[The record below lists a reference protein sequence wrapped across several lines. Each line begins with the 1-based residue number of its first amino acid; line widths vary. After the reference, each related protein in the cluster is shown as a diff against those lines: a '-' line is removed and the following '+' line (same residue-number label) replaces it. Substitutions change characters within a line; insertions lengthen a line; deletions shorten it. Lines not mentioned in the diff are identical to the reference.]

1 MAAILIIDDEQ
12 GIRRTL
18 ASVMEDEGYRAFTAE
33 DAPTGLEILEREAV
47 NIVFLDVLL
56 PKMGGLEALEK
67 IRAGWPDAEIVVIS
81 GHANVDMAVK
91 AVKLGAFDFL
101 EKPLSLDRIL
111 TVCRNALALQKLRRE
126 NTLLLKNVKTADY
139 EITGDS
145 EAIARVKKLIR
156 QAAESDARILI
167 TGENGTGKELAARAV
182 HRLSDRAGGP
192 FVAVNCAAIP
202 EALIES
208 ELFGHEKG
216 AFTDARSSRQ
226 GRFEAA
232 NGGTL
237 FLDEVG
243 DMSLSAQAKVLRVIQ
258 EQKMER
264 VGGEKTISVNVRI
277 IAATNKDLAGECE
290 TGNFRQDLYFRLN
303 VIPIRMPPLREHPGD
318 IPVLLIHFLRE
329 MGAEHIEIEEGAVS
343 FLSGYDW
350 PGNVRELRN
359 LAERIVVM
367 HSGNRLSADSLKSLI
382 RTKAEPAAAGG
393 IQTPE
398 FHDILNRPYADAK
411 ELFEKRYLEYQ
422 LARNNG
428 VISRTAEA
436 VGMYPSNLHAKLR
449 KYGIRADDMRTD
461 DIRADGMR
469 ADDMRT
475 DDIRADGIRADDMR
489 TDGIKADDM
498 RTDDIR
504 TNR

>member
-33 DAPTGLEILEREAV
+33 DAPAGLEILEREAV

-67 IRAGWPDAEIVVIS
+67 IRAGWPDTEIVVIS

-111 TVCRNALALQKLRRE
+111 TVCRNALAIQKLRME
-126 NTLLLKNVKTADY
+126 NTLLLKNVKTANY

-145 EAIARVKKLIR
+145 GAIARVKKLIQ
-156 QAAESDARILI
+156 QAAQSDARILI

-182 HRLSDRAGGP
+182 HRLSDRSAGP

-216 AFTDARSSRQ
+216 AFTDAHSSRR
-226 GRFEAA
+226 GRFETAD
-232 NGGTL
+232 GGTL
-237 FLDEVG
+237 FLDEIG

-264 VGGEKTISVNVRI
+264 VGGEKTISTNVRI
-277 IAATNKDLAGECE
+277 IAATNKDLAAECE
-290 TGNFRQDLYFRLN
+290 AGKFRQDLYFRLN
-303 VIPIRMPPLREHPGD
+303 VIPIRMPSLRERPED
-318 IPVLLIHFLRE
+318 VPIMLFHFLRE
-329 MGAEHIEIEEGAVS
+329 MGSEHIEIEEDALS

-367 HSGNRLSADSLKSLI
+367 HPGNRLGVDSLKNLVQK
-382 RTKAEPAAAGG
+382 RAEKAPEGD

-398 FHDILNRPYADAK
+398 FHDIFNRSYADAK
-411 ELFEKRYLEYQ
+411 ELFEKHYLEYQ
-422 LARNNG
+422 LARNNN

-436 VGMYPSNLHAKLR
+436 IGIYPSNLHAKLR
-449 KYGIRADDMRTD
+449 KYGIRTER
-461 DIRADGMR
+461 
-469 ADDMRT
+469 
-475 DDIRADGIRADDMR
+475 
-489 TDGIKADDM
+489 
-498 RTDDIR
+498 
-504 TNR
+504 